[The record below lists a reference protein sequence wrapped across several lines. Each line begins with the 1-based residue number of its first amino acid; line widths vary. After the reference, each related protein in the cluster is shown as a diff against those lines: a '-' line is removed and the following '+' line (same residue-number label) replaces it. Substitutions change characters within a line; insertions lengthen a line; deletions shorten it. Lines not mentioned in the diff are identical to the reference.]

1 MKKIIIAVVIAL
13 LIFPAWA
20 SGANWSVEVLYP
32 QGLAPPTQGKT
43 SAGKGGGG
51 GQPPTLAP
59 DTSPNPD
66 CGPGK
71 KYQAGNTYEEPQGT
85 PSEGNID
92 IKYHDCTVSVRPLG
106 RAAIQ
111 KTLSPGQSPLF
122 ECGNYCPDKI
132 WGYCKQEQ
140 RTNMTQ
146 GNWRKTFSNECKATY
161 QYFYKNWVRSI
172 YLKDQQFSAV
182 TPLGVCPTAGA
193 VFCGHKKLKLCRTG
207 LWHNGEASDV
217 PGCMYKFC
225 PY

>member
-1 MKKIIIAVVIAL
+1 VPIGVWKFFIHRD
-13 LIFPAWA
+13 
-20 SGANWSVEVLYP
+20 WSHLRKEK
-32 QGLAPPTQGKT
+32 QAQGKV
-43 SAGKGGGG
+43 AVGGSH
-51 GQPPTLAP
+51 QPWHQTQVRIPIADLE
-59 DTSPNPD
+59 
-66 CGPGK
+66 K
-71 KYQAGNTYEEPQGT
+71 KYQAGNTYEESQGS

-132 WGYCKQEQ
+132 WGHCKQEQ